1 MRNRKVTID
10 GKNRCG
16 NIQWVPF
23 TEHPKGVNFIP
34 RFNETTEDPLDVPY
48 DKTSVWYDPRVDGVA
63 AGLVARAVKT
73 EVEIDPAEV
82 AKLKVEEEAA
92 RAAHE
97 KEAKELARG
106 DLHEEHQ
113 ALKEKLSAQLR
124 DVPQSPEVGHRE
136 VISNAAA
143 AALKAEQMENQVHK
157 FPPLIRGADSGIPK
171 GRFHLGPMKMMSKHG
186 IQHLPMQIQLSIFIM
201 VIGICAAVIV
211 STGSKSRGGATRS
224 KKRG

>member
-82 AKLKVEEEAA
+82 AKLKVE
-92 RAAHE
+92 
-97 KEAKELARG
+97 
-106 DLHEEHQ
+106 D
-113 ALKEKLSAQLR
+113 
-124 DVPQSPEVGHRE
+124 
-136 VISNAAA
+136 
-143 AALKAEQMENQVHK
+143 
-157 FPPLIRGADSGIPK
+157 
-171 GRFHLGPMKMMSKHG
+171 
-186 IQHLPMQIQLSIFIM
+186 
-201 VIGICAAVIV
+201 
-211 STGSKSRGGATRS
+211 
-224 KKRG
+224 